1 MVDSYMPTVPG
12 LEEEEEAQAPANPF
26 AAYGPGYVPQSPQQY
41 MASLNSGSPNSS
53 WWGSGSAT
61 PVDQNQLNNITSNW
75 NAYQNYQ
82 NQSNAFNQQQMANNP
97 TQMPQ
102 NPYQAL
108 QYQWAAGQNDRQL
121 QLQTIQQA
129 LAAYGAAGQQASSA
143 WQQSQARNE
152 STMREGLGD
161 ARAET
166 QASRENNAQRMM
178 QRQAVLQH
186 RMGLLRKGGAG
197 SLADVTSS
205 MASELGSTY
214 QMGMYGPQDYG
225 SYYQGMMGTP
235 DPSSQYTA
243 QMGNMLGGVQFQ
255 PQDHSAW
262 AEPES
267 MRTEG
272 WYLPSPTAFSST
284 QTQQPYSPLFNQ
296 NTNPQ
301 GSMDALWQY
310 LMGSGGGQGGED

>member
-12 LEEEEEAQAPANPF
+12 LQDREPAQAPVNPF
-26 AAYGPGYVPQSPQQY
+26 AAMGPGYKPQSPQEY
-41 MASLNSGSPNSS
+41 LASLRPEPTSSS
-53 WWGSGSAT
+53 WWGQSSAQE
-61 PVDQNQLNNITSNW
+61 VDPWRLNNITQAW
-75 NAYQNYQ
+75 NQYQNYQ
-82 NQSNAFNQQQMANNP
+82 NQSNAYNAQQMANNP

-121 QLQTIQQA
+121 QLQMVQQA
-129 LAAYGAAGQQASSA
+129 LAAYGAAGQQASGA

-152 STMREGLGD
+152 ATMREGLGD

-166 QASRENNAQRMM
+166 QASRENNAQMMM
-178 QRQAVLQH
+178 QRQAALQH
-186 RMGLLRKGGAG
+186 SMGLLRKGGAG
-197 SLADVTSS
+197 SMADFRSP
-205 MASELGSTY
+205 MASELGATY

-225 SYYQGMMGTP
+225 NYYQGMMGTP
-235 DPSSQYTA
+235 DPSSQYTG
-243 QMGNMLGGVQFQ
+243 QMGNLLGQTQVS

-267 MRTEG
+267 MRTSG
-272 WYLPSPTAFSST
+272 WYLPSTTVAAPTT
-284 QTQQPYSPLFNQ
+284 YQQPYESTANQ

-301 GSMDALWQY
+301 AWADNLRLFLAGY
-310 LMGSGGGQGGED
+310 GSGSGRG